1 MLKLENYS
9 VAYGESTVISDLN
22 LNIKKNEIVA
32 LLGRNGMGKTTLM
45 KSIIGMVK
53 SKSGKVILDGTDL
66 TPLKSY
72 QRVAAGVGF
81 VPQGRM
87 IFSTMSV
94 KENIETGLTVTGS
107 NVIPE
112 YLYETF
118 PILKEFT
125 KRKGGN
131 LSGGQQQQLAIA
143 RALASN
149 PKLLILD
156 EPTEGIQPNI
166 IKDMAKTLR
175 KIRDDRGL
183 TIFVS
188 EQVLSFALDVAD
200 RIVVIEKGSIV
211 YDAPR
216 EETDAQLV
224 TKFLSV

>member
-32 LLGRNGMGKTTLM
+32 LLGRNAMGKTTLM

-81 VPQGRM
+81 VPQGHM

>member
-1 MLKLENYS
+1 MLKLEDYS
-9 VAYGESTVISDLN
+9 VAYGESTVISNLN

-53 SKSGKVILDGTDL
+53 NKSGHVILDGTEL
-66 TPLKSY
+66 SPLKSY

-87 IFSTMSV
+87 IFSTLSV

-107 NVIPE
+107 NTIPE
-112 YLYETF
+112 DLYVTF
-118 PILKEFT
+118 PILKEFA

-200 RIVVIEKGSIV
+200 RIVVIEKGAIV

-216 EETDAQLV
+216 EETDAELV

>member
-94 KENIETGLTVTGS
+94 KENVT
-107 NVIPE
+107 I
-112 YLYETF
+112 
-118 PILKEFT
+118 
-125 KRKGGN
+125 
-131 LSGGQQQQLAIA
+131 Q
-143 RALASN
+143 N
-149 PKLLILD
+149 P
-156 EPTEGIQPNI
+156 T
-166 IKDMAKTLR
+166 
-175 KIRDDRGL
+175 
-183 TIFVS
+183 
-188 EQVLSFALDVAD
+188 
-200 RIVVIEKGSIV
+200 
-211 YDAPR
+211 
-216 EETDAQLV
+216 
-224 TKFLSV
+224 TKFNLWGGKFINRWVLATHHAL